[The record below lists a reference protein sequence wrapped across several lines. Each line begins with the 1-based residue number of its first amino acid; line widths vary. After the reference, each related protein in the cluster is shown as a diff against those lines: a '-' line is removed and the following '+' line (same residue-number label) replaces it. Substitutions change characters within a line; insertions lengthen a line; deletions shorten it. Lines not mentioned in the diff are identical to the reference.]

1 MTTVFLTITWQHWK
15 NFSKFALLSM
25 VVMIIGGCTSPV
37 GINRLDIQE
46 SYQQNTIS
54 ALSSGQSSEAS
65 KMVLRR
71 HGLMDR
77 FEAEP
82 AQVLAEL
89 HSSLKNSGDES
100 QLFALSELSLL
111 YGQKTNDP
119 AYFLASAVYAWALL
133 FPEDKA
139 LRLKASDP
147 RFRLAYDL
155 YNYGLVQGLADAEPG
170 EDDEMVVKL
179 QSGDY
184 KLPFGT
190 LHITLDKA
198 GLLWSGYHL
207 ERFVSTNSMQIWGL
221 RNRYRVPGLG
231 AALAASIAKGPA
243 SGNVLGS
250 NRIAPRMKVPI
261 SAILRFDRLRSQLHS
276 GNLNGLL
283 EVFAADQARSVTI
296 DGQPQVIE
304 SDPTAAIAYQMNN
317 SPMYMMELTGFL
329 GSSLFSGA
337 IPKDRTQDGLFTLY
351 PYQPGKIPIVLV
363 HGTAS
368 SPARWVEMIN
378 ELEGD
383 RRIRSK
389 YQIWV
394 FFYDSGNPVPYSA
407 GRLRNALVNAINEFD
422 PEGKD
427 PGLHNMVV
435 IGHSQGG
442 LLTKLTAVDSG
453 NRLWELVSDKPF
465 NEIQVSAET
474 HELLERSLFF
484 KPLSFVKRV
493 VFISTPHHGA
503 ILAAKQWITGLAAKM
518 VTLPQTMLRGIA
530 QAATAT
536 GDEKLTA
543 ILRRPPTS
551 IDNMNPNNKG
561 LQLLS
566 SLKISPDITAH
577 SIIAVDGDGPIQEG
591 DDGVVAYQS
600 AHIEEAK
607 SEKVVRW
614 NHSCQ
619 GQPEVIEEV
628 RRILM
633 EHLRE
638 QQIP

>member
-1 MTTVFLTITWQHWK
+1 MTTIVFLPKSQQRLTDLL
-15 NFSKFALLSM
+15 KFILLSM
-25 VVMIIGGCTSPV
+25 SVMILVGCTSPV

-54 ALSSGQSSEAS
+54 ALSSAQPSEAS

-77 FEAEP
+77 FESEP

-89 HSSLKNSGDES
+89 HISLKDSGDES
-100 QLFALSELSLL
+100 QLFALAELSFLH
-111 YGQKTNDP
+111 GQQTNDS

-133 FPEDKA
+133 FPDDTA

-155 YNYGLVQGLADAEPG
+155 YNNGLIEGLADSEPG
-170 EDDEMVVKL
+170 DDDETVVKL
-179 QSGDY
+179 ESGDY

-198 GLLWSGYHL
+198 GLLWSGYQL
-207 ERFVSTNSMQIWGL
+207 ERFVATNSMQVRGL
-221 RNRYRVPGLG
+221 RNRYRTSGLG

-250 NRIAPRMKVPI
+250 DRIAPRMKVPI
-261 SAILRFDRLRSQLHS
+261 SAILLF
-276 GNLNGLL
+276 
-283 EVFAADQARSVTI
+283 DQARSQLQSGKLTGKLEVLATDQAKTVTI
-296 DGQPQVIE
+296 EDQPQVIE
-304 SDPTAAIAYQMNN
+304 SDPTAAIAYQLNN
-317 SPMYMMELTGFL
+317 SPMYMMELTSFL
-329 GSSLFSGA
+329 GTGLFSGM

-351 PYQPGKIPIVLV
+351 PYQPGKIPVVLV

-368 SPARWVEMIN
+368 SPARWAEMIN

-394 FFYDSGNPVPYSA
+394 FFYDSGNPIPYSA
-407 GRLRNALVNAINEFD
+407 GRLRGALTNAMHEFD

-427 PGLHNMVV
+427 PALQKMVV

-453 NRLWELVSDKPF
+453 NRLWELISKKPF
-465 NEIQVSAET
+465 DQITVSTET

-484 KPLSFVKRV
+484 KPLPFVKRV

-503 ILAAKQWITGLAAKM
+503 MLAAKQWITGLAAKM

-551 IDNMNPNNKG
+551 IDNMNPNNPG
-561 LQLLS
+561 LQLLA
-566 SLKISPDITAH
+566 SLQVSPEITAH
-577 SIIAVDGDGPIQEG
+577 SIIAVEGDGPKEEG

-600 AHIEEAK
+600 AHIDEAK
-607 SEKVVRW
+607 SEKIVRW

-619 GQPEVIEEV
+619 DQPEAIEEV
-628 RRILM
+628 RRILL

-638 QQIP
+638 KK